1 MPIAVIQAVNKGVDG
16 AEPFTKND
24 EEALSIFSAE
34 VGNMLQYLLQCS
46 LLKP

>member
-34 VGNMLQYLLQCS
+34 VGNNMFQCS
-46 LLKP
+46 LSKP

>member
-34 VGNMLQYLLQCS
+34 VENTRLCS
-46 LLKP
+46 SLRRLH

>member
-34 VGNMLQYLLQCS
+34 VGNTRQCS
-46 LLKP
+46 LFKTP